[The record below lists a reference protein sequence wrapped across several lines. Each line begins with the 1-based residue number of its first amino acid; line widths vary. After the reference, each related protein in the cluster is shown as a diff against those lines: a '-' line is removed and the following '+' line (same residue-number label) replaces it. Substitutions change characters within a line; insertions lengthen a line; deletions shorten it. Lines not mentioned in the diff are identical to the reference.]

1 MKTKS
6 GKPMR
11 ICFDRIIPATM
22 PEARHLARRHD
33 IHLAR
38 LGAPNA
44 REVLADIDPDA
55 PGPIGGRRMAL
66 INSRKWD
73 NGSTLRCRFLEG
85 SKKQQEAVIRHAK
98 EWMKYANI
106 NIEFVKSGA
115 AEVRIAFKDD
125 GSWSA
130 IGRDALVE
138 SYFPKH
144 GSTMNFGW
152 IFDNT
157 ADAVSRAVVLHEF
170 GHALGCIHEHQSP
183 KQTLK
188 WNKQKVY
195 EVFSG
200 SPNYWSKEEIDSNV
214 LQKYS
219 AKGTSATIFDPDSIM
234 LYQFD
239 SELFTNGKATHENTE
254 LSALDIKMIGEMYP
268 GVKPPKAAA
277 ESGGGRRASSMAVV
291 TSAAAP
297 SVEAGNVVVR
307 FFWEH
312 TPLAVRDRI
321 GDPRRASWA
330 GSVLRLRM
338 HQTVLA
344 SRAAQNEK
352 QIKARCLELVT
363 ACENAGA
370 SYEPGVTRASALAM
384 FREVLGAGDKSVDDV
399 LDAVEAC
406 YEF

>member
-1 MKTKS
+1 
-6 GKPMR
+6 MR

-44 REVLADIDPDA
+44 RAALADIDPDA

-73 NGSTLRCRFLEG
+73 NGATLRCRFLEG
-85 SKKQQEAVIRHAK
+85 SKKQQEAVMRHAK

-106 NIEFVKSGA
+106 NIEFVKSA
-115 AEVRIAFKDD
+115 EAEVRIAFKDD

-130 IGRDALVE
+130 IGSDALVQ

-144 GSTMNFGW
+144 APTMNYGW

-219 AKGTSATIFDPDSIM
+219 AKGTSATIFDPKSIM

-239 SELFTNGKATHENTE
+239 AELFSDGKATKENE
-254 LSALDIKMIGEMYP
+254 VLSPLDIKMIGEMYP
-268 GVKPPKAAA
+268 GAKAQKAA
-277 ESGGGRRASSMAVV
+277 SPRRAGVRAAMH
-291 TSAAAP
+291 SAAAGEP
-297 SVEAGNVVVR
+297 SAEARSV
-307 FFWEH
+307 
-312 TPLAVRDRI
+312 AVRYFWNQTPPPVQDDI
-321 GDPRRASWA
+321 GDESSAGWA
-330 GSVLRLRM
+330 GRVLRLRM
-338 HQTVLA
+338 DQTVLA
-344 SRAAQNEK
+344 FDSP
-352 QIKARCLELVT
+352 VT
-363 ACENAGA
+363 AANREKRLKMKCRNLMAACDDAGA
-370 SYEPGVTRASALAM
+370 AFEDGVSGSDALDALYEVFNTA
-384 FREVLGAGDKSVDDV
+384 DKTVDDA
-399 LDAVEAC
+399 LDTVEEC
-406 YEF
+406 YVF